1 VCRASLQSDHME
13 QGTAE
18 RVQYAAEN
26 GYGQFSSLGATME
39 NPAVRRP
46 NAITNRRADP
56 ARMNPNRA
64 SEVSASPC
72 LAMTC
77 PPPHKKALQTAKM
90 TAVAM
95 MCLLY
100 SIRVDLPV
108 NRIVRKDIRRS
119 FL

>member
-1 VCRASLQSDHME
+1 MTSLVLRIAYRYEYRFTTSIV
-13 QGTAE
+13 E
-18 RVQYAAEN
+18 RIDA
-26 GYGQFSSLGATME
+26 
-39 NPAVRRP
+39 
-46 NAITNRRADP
+46 ADP
-56 ARMNPNRA
+56 ARMNLNRA
-64 SEVSASPC
+64 SEVSASTC

-95 MCLLY
+95 MSLLY

-108 NRIVRKDIRRS
+108 NRIARKDIRRS

>member
-1 VCRASLQSDHME
+1 
-13 QGTAE
+13 
-18 RVQYAAEN
+18 
-26 GYGQFSSLGATME
+26 
-39 NPAVRRP
+39 
-46 NAITNRRADP
+46 
-56 ARMNPNRA
+56 MNPNRA
-64 SEVSASPC
+64 SEVSVSPC

-108 NRIVRKDIRRS
+108 NLRFPVILPQG
-119 FL
+119 FLIPLSLIGEGRGEVK